1 MPRSTAKLDLLS
13 AEPRAGSGGMP
24 GRVSPYEHLRID
36 IEEYSRAHDGFGL
49 S

>member
-1 MPRSTAKLDLLS
+1 MPTNTPKLDLLS
-13 AEPRAGSGGMP
+13 AEPSAWSDGMP
-24 GRVSPYEHLRID
+24 GKVSQYEHLRID